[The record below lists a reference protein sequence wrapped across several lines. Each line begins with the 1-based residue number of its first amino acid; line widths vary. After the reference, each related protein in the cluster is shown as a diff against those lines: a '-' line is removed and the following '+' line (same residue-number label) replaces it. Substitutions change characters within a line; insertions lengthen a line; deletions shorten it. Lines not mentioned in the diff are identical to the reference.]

1 VKYVLTS
8 IIALAA
14 MVYMGYH
21 LYSMFKTGM
30 TVEPVQSAEISN
42 QLTLTGVIF
51 RDERVVYGAT
61 SGGVVRMFSNGE
73 KVSKNAVVAKIY
85 DTLRTEDRTL
95 SRIENDLSILAESN
109 KISDTST
116 KNTDAKINKLYYTIR
131 LKSEEGDYATVAE
144 KTEELLILLNRRE
157 IIVNAR
163 LNFNTEIADLRAQRE
178 KIVSAATGEHED
190 VKTPVSGYFYSY
202 ADGYENVFTSEAALK
217 LGYEDLSSLLESEA
231 EKQSQEDGYAVGKMA
246 QSAVWYLCMKTD
258 RESAAG
264 LSEGKT
270 YPVSFPMASGSEI
283 DFTLERIVTQNGG
296 EGAVLVF
303 STSTL
308 SADIGSARKQ
318 TVSVIQ
324 EKTVGLRV
332 PVTAVRTNDE
342 GEIGVFILK
351 NDRTTFRKIQ
361 ILTEQD
367 GYCLV
372 REFSPDEEGY
382 SEMLHKYDNLVT
394 SGKGLKEQKAEDDGE
409 TTEYE
414 IRIFG

>member
-1 VKYVLTS
+1 MKYVLTS

-61 SGGVVRMFSNGE
+61 SGGVVRMFGNGE

-217 LGYEDLSSLLESEA
+217 LGYEDLSSLLESGA

-270 YPVSFPMASGSEI
+270 YPVSFPMASGDETE
-283 DFTLERIVTQNGG
+283 FTLERIVAENAGS
-296 EGAVLVF
+296 GAVLVF
-303 STSTL
+303 SSD
-308 SADIGSARKQ
+308 SVCRDVGSARKQ
-318 TVSVIQ
+318 TVSVTKERIS
-324 EKTVGLRV
+324 GLRV
-332 PVTAVRTNDE
+332 PVSAIRTNDD
-342 GEIGVFILK
+342 GSIGVYILK
-351 NDRTTFRKIQ
+351 NNRTTFRKID
-361 ILTEQD
+361 IISEQD
-367 GYCLV
+367 GYCIA
-372 REFSPDEEGY
+372 REYSPEDEGY
-382 SEMLHKYDNLVT
+382 SEMLHKYDSMIVQ
-394 SGKGLKEQKAEDDGE
+394 GKGLSEQTREDDE
-409 TTEYE
+409 TTGYE